1 MMSPT
6 DLAAEFNE
14 SFKCCVNDP
23 LFIDRFYELFLSSS
37 GEVKLMFKDTD
48 METQKAMLHI
58 SMAYMTKSHEKK
70 SEILLKIANS
80 HNKNNLNIRPHLY
93 SLWLDSL
100 VSAAKSINHD
110 FDNNTE
116 KLWRTCLQPG
126 IDLMISRYQVV

>member
-1 MMSPT
+1 MSPT

-23 LFIDRFYELFLSSS
+23 LFLDRFYEIFLSSS

-48 METQKAMLHI
+48 METQKAMLLI
-58 SMAYMTKSHEKK
+58 SMTYMTKCHKNK
-70 SEILLKIANS
+70 LEILLKTANR

-100 VSAAKSINHD
+100 ISAAKSINHD

-116 KLWRTCLQPG
+116 KLWRKCLQPG
-126 IDLMISRYQVV
+126 IDLMISSYQVA

>member
-1 MMSPT
+1 
-6 DLAAEFNE
+6 
-14 SFKCCVNDP
+14 
-23 LFIDRFYELFLSSS
+23 
-37 GEVKLMFKDTD
+37 